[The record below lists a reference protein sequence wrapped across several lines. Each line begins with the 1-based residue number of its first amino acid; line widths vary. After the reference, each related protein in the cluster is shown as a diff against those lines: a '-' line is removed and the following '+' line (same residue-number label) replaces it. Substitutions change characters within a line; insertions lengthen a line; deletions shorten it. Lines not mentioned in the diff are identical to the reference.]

1 MNVDKNKENVNPG
14 QENLSS
20 KNVSSVKIVEN
31 SQKINSPKPVDKNK
45 LKRKIATFQGDLW

>member
-20 KNVSSVKIVEN
+20 KNVSSVKIVKDP
-31 SQKINSPKPVDKNK
+31 QKINSPKPDDKNK